1 MADVLSQAYL
11 THLFPLCFLTNQ
23 PGSDVITMAGLLQL
37 PLNNTSAGIPST
49 DQANFHV
56 FPQLPPFLLDIYL
69 LQNFQ
74 QHVLPTLH
82 CLAVTPSTSDTL
94 PDRFHF
100 LAHNF
105 CSHLPDFGQA
115 ITLVSSF
122 TSSKLRPYVIF
133 QRPIQI
139 LSVLDGLPQLPQ
151 NSLIITHS
159 SPPLKFHVENLVS
172 FPLNSACDFTLSWT
186 V

>member
-1 MADVLSQAYL
+1 MADVLFQAYL

-37 PLNNTSAGIPST
+37 SLNNTSAGIPST
-49 DQANFHV
+49 GQANFHV

-82 CLAVTPSTSDTL
+82 CLAVTPSTSNTL

-100 LAHNF
+100 LAQNF
-105 CSHLPDFGQA
+105 CSHLSDFGQA

-122 TSSKLRPYVIF
+122 TSSKLRPCN
-133 QRPIQI
+133 
-139 LSVLDGLPQLPQ
+139 LSKAHSNPVC
-151 NSLIITHS
+151 SRWS
-159 SPPLKFHVENLVS
+159 SPTTPEFPHHYPFLSSLKFHVENLVS
-172 FPLNSACDFTLSWT
+172 FPLNSAHDFILSWT
-186 V
+186 I